1 MAVETFTVDSATQ
14 ITAQISIS
22 SLSMPGPRNVS
33 VTTPGG
39 KGTKIAGFTVVGHPR
54 WDVNQDGKVDYKDLA
69 MLGAH
74 YGETIAQ
81 PPYPA
86 WDINQD
92 GKVDYKD
99 LAILGAH
106 YGEVY

>member
-1 MAVETFTVDSATQ
+1 
-14 ITAQISIS
+14 
-22 SLSMPGPRNVS
+22 
-33 VTTPGG
+33 
-39 KGTKIAGFTVVGHPR
+39 
-54 WDVNQDGKVDYKDLA
+54 